1 MSDEIFVESWNSV
14 KGIRKRILC
23 SKVGSNRQGTANFLT
38 SEDILGMNVRQVLV
52 RVRFGANKIHDNI
65 LPELFMDGS
74 MTSIDL
80 PSQSHC
86 YSLGL

>member
-1 MSDEIFVESWNSV
+1 MYGIFFDVRGHIGDECTSSV
-14 KGIRKRILC
+14 GKGTIR
-23 SKVGSNRQGTANFLT
+23 G
-38 SEDILGMNVRQVLV
+38 
-52 RVRFGANKIHDNI
+52 KIHGNI